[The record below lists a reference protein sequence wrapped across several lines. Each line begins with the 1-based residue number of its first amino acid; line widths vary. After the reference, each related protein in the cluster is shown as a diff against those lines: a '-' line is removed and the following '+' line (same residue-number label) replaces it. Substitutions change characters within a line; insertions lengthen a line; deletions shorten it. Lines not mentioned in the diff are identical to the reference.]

1 MTCYS
6 KANLF
11 AVGNQ
16 LEVQVTNWF
25 ASGTETLCTKL
36 IQNVLNINP
45 V

>member
-16 LEVQVTNWF
+16 LEVEVTNWSAF
-25 ASGTETLCTKL
+25 GIDTLCTKL
-36 IQNVLNINP
+36 IHSVLK
-45 V
+45 